1 MLQVLLSDQ
10 TLWYVAFHTFAIGA
24 ILGFLISYRT
34 IHKMKRKLR
43 SQSKAY
49 QQLMDGINATP
60 KVSNTSGK
68 DLQVIRM
75 DTGNRKVS
83 GLAL

>member
-49 QQLMDGINATP
+49 QQLLDGINATP
-60 KVSNTSGK
+60 KGSNTEGK

-83 GLAL
+83 GFAL

>member
-24 ILGFLISYRT
+24 ILGFLVSYRT

-60 KVSNTSGK
+60 TGSMNPGK
-68 DLQVIRM
+68 HLQVIRM
-75 DTGNRKVS
+75 DTDSKKVS